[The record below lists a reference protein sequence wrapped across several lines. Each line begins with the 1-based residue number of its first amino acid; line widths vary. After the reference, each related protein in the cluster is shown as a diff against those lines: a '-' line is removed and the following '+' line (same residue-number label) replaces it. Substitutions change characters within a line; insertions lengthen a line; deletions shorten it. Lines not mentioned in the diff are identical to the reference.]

1 MEFNMA
7 KKAKKISTASKAP
20 SKVTTKTSSK
30 KEPKVITRKASSIDE
45 LGLNKIQAKTITTM
59 FTKEKM
65 SPYSIS
71 NVTGIPRRKVMR
83 TLEIQNLK
91 NYSVGSYK

>member
-1 MEFNMA
+1 MELNMA
-7 KKAKKISTASKAP
+7 KKSKKISTTSKAP

-30 KEPKVITRKASSIDE
+30 KEPKVVVRKASLIDE